1 MTLVHFH
8 LADAEGR
15 GLDGSVS
22 LVPTRRVTVADAIRL
37 PVAQTVKLT
46 AGEATAEVMPST
58 TQWAWRVSELV
69 AGGIVR
75 YVEVP
80 DKESAEYSEL
90 ADVDPKTLDKTTE
103 TVAAWETVTR
113 TAQGVLDKIGSIDDK
128 VQAAAASA
136 DAAKA
141 SETVASQESA
151 KAAAAA
157 SKAQSSQAEAAS
169 SASLAHE
176 AETTA
181 QGLIGEAKTIAGQL
195 TETAG
200 QVKQDAATASQAAE
214 TATVKADAAATAQN
228 RAETARQA
236 AETAMKTAQAK
247 ADAAG
252 VSADKVQ
259 ASETAAAKSAE
270 SAGQS
275 KSAASASENAAARS
289 AAAASDSA
297 AKAKSSE
304 TAASAS
310 AASAKTDAQAAGSP
324 STPEATGADSPWTSR
339 PKSTCSWPSVPHG
352 QAKPPSRPSSS
363 KATGQ
368 PPDIFS
374 QPQTKPPFKVAFLIK
389 KGEELNILNK
399 GKPKHK
405 HMNPRRQW
413 RKLLTALAV
422 AISMA
427 VAPAA
432 MADMNGYDISNW
444 QCGIDTATVPAD
456 FVIVGTT
463 WGSGGVYG
471 GCLSNGVNT
480 DANRQLAGA
489 INSGKETGVY
499 HYARGGNP
507 ETEARFFVDNV
518 RGYVHKSVLI
528 LDWEAQD
535 NAAWGDKQWPRR
547 WAREVKRLT
556 GVNPIIYTMD
566 SGYWQVAGM
575 ETELNCGIW
584 IAQYATNM
592 VTGYQTAPWNIGAR
606 GEVMRQYTSNGSLS
620 GWSGRLDLNRFRGDR
635 AAWRKYA
642 NPDDKGA
649 ADLPSVKPKPQPTTA
664 PAVDLNALATRTIR
678 GDFGNDPARR
688 QALGGNYAA
697 VMQIVNSRLGGG
709 SGGTAATGSRS
720 VVVRSGDTMS
730 AIAARTGLQPVSAW
744 RVPSGDIN
752 RIYPGQIV
760 TYGGTSVS
768 TASSGV
774 GGHVVRSGE
783 SLWSI
788 YGSGWQ
794 SAAARNGIR
803 SPYVIYPG
811 QYLR

>member
-1 MTLVHFH
+1 M
-8 LADAEGR
+8 
-15 GLDGSVS
+15 
-22 LVPTRRVTVADAIRL
+22 
-37 PVAQTVKLT
+37 
-46 AGEATAEVMPST
+46 
-58 TQWAWRVSELV
+58 
-69 AGGIVR
+69 
-75 YVEVP
+75 
-80 DKESAEYSEL
+80 
-90 ADVDPKTLDKTTE
+90 
-103 TVAAWETVTR
+103 
-113 TAQGVLDKIGSIDDK
+113 
-128 VQAAAASA
+128 
-136 DAAKA
+136 
-141 SETVASQESA
+141 
-151 KAAAAA
+151 
-157 SKAQSSQAEAAS
+157 
-169 SASLAHE
+169 
-176 AETTA
+176 
-181 QGLIGEAKTIAGQL
+181 
-195 TETAG
+195 
-200 QVKQDAATASQAAE
+200 
-214 TATVKADAAATAQN
+214 
-228 RAETARQA
+228 
-236 AETAMKTAQAK
+236 
-247 ADAAG
+247 
-252 VSADKVQ
+252 
-259 ASETAAAKSAE
+259 
-270 SAGQS
+270 
-275 KSAASASENAAARS
+275 
-289 AAAASDSA
+289 
-297 AKAKSSE
+297 
-304 TAASAS
+304 
-310 AASAKTDAQAAGSP
+310 
-324 STPEATGADSPWTSR
+324 
-339 PKSTCSWPSVPHG
+339 
-352 QAKPPSRPSSS
+352 
-363 KATGQ
+363 
-368 PPDIFS
+368 
-374 QPQTKPPFKVAFLIK
+374 
-389 KGEELNILNK
+389 NILNK

-413 RKLLTALAV
+413 RKLLTALTV

-584 IAQYATNM
+584 IAQYATNL

-620 GWSGRLDLNRFRGDR
+620 GWSGRLDLNKFRGDR
-635 AAWRKYA
+635 TAWRKYA

-664 PAVDLNALATRTIR
+664 PTVDLNALATRTIR

-730 AIAARTGLQPVSAW
+730 AIAARTGLQPVSAGVYRAVTSTGFIRDRLSPMAARPRPPL
-744 RVPSGDIN
+744 RVWSEAMWSVPAKACGASTAPAGSRLPHAMASAAHTLSIPDSTCAET
-752 RIYPGQIV
+752 P
-760 TYGGTSVS
+760 VS
-768 TASSGV
+768 TTLS
-774 GGHVVRSGE
+774 VVE
-783 SLWSI
+783 TV
-788 YGSGWQ
+788 
-794 SAAARNGIR
+794 AAMFKEVKNG
-803 SPYVIYPG
+803 
-811 QYLR
+811 

>member
-1 MTLVHFH
+1 M
-8 LADAEGR
+8 
-15 GLDGSVS
+15 
-22 LVPTRRVTVADAIRL
+22 
-37 PVAQTVKLT
+37 
-46 AGEATAEVMPST
+46 
-58 TQWAWRVSELV
+58 
-69 AGGIVR
+69 
-75 YVEVP
+75 
-80 DKESAEYSEL
+80 
-90 ADVDPKTLDKTTE
+90 
-103 TVAAWETVTR
+103 
-113 TAQGVLDKIGSIDDK
+113 
-128 VQAAAASA
+128 
-136 DAAKA
+136 
-141 SETVASQESA
+141 
-151 KAAAAA
+151 
-157 SKAQSSQAEAAS
+157 
-169 SASLAHE
+169 
-176 AETTA
+176 
-181 QGLIGEAKTIAGQL
+181 
-195 TETAG
+195 
-200 QVKQDAATASQAAE
+200 
-214 TATVKADAAATAQN
+214 
-228 RAETARQA
+228 
-236 AETAMKTAQAK
+236 
-247 ADAAG
+247 
-252 VSADKVQ
+252 
-259 ASETAAAKSAE
+259 
-270 SAGQS
+270 
-275 KSAASASENAAARS
+275 
-289 AAAASDSA
+289 
-297 AKAKSSE
+297 
-304 TAASAS
+304 
-310 AASAKTDAQAAGSP
+310 
-324 STPEATGADSPWTSR
+324 
-339 PKSTCSWPSVPHG
+339 
-352 QAKPPSRPSSS
+352 
-363 KATGQ
+363 
-368 PPDIFS
+368 
-374 QPQTKPPFKVAFLIK
+374 
-389 KGEELNILNK
+389 NILNK

-405 HMNPRRQW
+405 RMNPRRQW

-471 GCLSNGVNT
+471 GCLSNGINT

-575 ETELNCGIW
+575 EAELNCGIW
-584 IAQYATNM
+584 IAQYA
-592 VTGYQTAPWNIGAR
+592 
-606 GEVMRQYTSNGSLS
+606 
-620 GWSGRLDLNRFRGDR
+620 
-635 AAWRKYA
+635 

-649 ADLPSVKPKPQPTTA
+649 ASLPNVKPTPQPTTA
-664 PAVDLNALATRTIR
+664 PKVDLDALATRTIR

-720 VVVRSGDTMS
+720 VVVRSGDTMC
-730 AIAARTGLQPVSAW
+730 AIAERTGLKPVSAW
-744 RVPSGDIN
+744 RVPSGDVN

-760 TYGGTSVS
+760 TYGGASVS
-768 TASSGV
+768 IASSGV

>member
-1 MTLVHFH
+1 M
-8 LADAEGR
+8 
-15 GLDGSVS
+15 
-22 LVPTRRVTVADAIRL
+22 
-37 PVAQTVKLT
+37 
-46 AGEATAEVMPST
+46 
-58 TQWAWRVSELV
+58 
-69 AGGIVR
+69 
-75 YVEVP
+75 
-80 DKESAEYSEL
+80 
-90 ADVDPKTLDKTTE
+90 
-103 TVAAWETVTR
+103 
-113 TAQGVLDKIGSIDDK
+113 
-128 VQAAAASA
+128 
-136 DAAKA
+136 
-141 SETVASQESA
+141 
-151 KAAAAA
+151 
-157 SKAQSSQAEAAS
+157 
-169 SASLAHE
+169 
-176 AETTA
+176 
-181 QGLIGEAKTIAGQL
+181 
-195 TETAG
+195 
-200 QVKQDAATASQAAE
+200 
-214 TATVKADAAATAQN
+214 
-228 RAETARQA
+228 
-236 AETAMKTAQAK
+236 
-247 ADAAG
+247 
-252 VSADKVQ
+252 
-259 ASETAAAKSAE
+259 
-270 SAGQS
+270 
-275 KSAASASENAAARS
+275 
-289 AAAASDSA
+289 
-297 AKAKSSE
+297 
-304 TAASAS
+304 
-310 AASAKTDAQAAGSP
+310 
-324 STPEATGADSPWTSR
+324 
-339 PKSTCSWPSVPHG
+339 
-352 QAKPPSRPSSS
+352 
-363 KATGQ
+363 
-368 PPDIFS
+368 
-374 QPQTKPPFKVAFLIK
+374 
-389 KGEELNILNK
+389 NILNK

-405 HMNPRRQW
+405 RMNPRRQW

-489 INSGKETGVY
+489 IDSGKETGIY

-535 NAAWGDKQWPRR
+535 NTAWGDKQWPRR

-584 IAQYATNM
+584 IAQYATNL

-620 GWSGRLDLNRFRGDR
+620 GWSGRLDLNKFRGDR
-635 AAWRKYA
+635 TAWRKYA
-642 NPDDKGA
+642 NPEDKGA
-649 ADLPSVKPKPQPTTA
+649 ANLPNVKPTPQPTTA
-664 PAVDLNALATRTIR
+664 PTVDLNALATRTIR

-720 VVVRSGDTMS
+720 VVVRSGDTMC
-730 AIAARTGLQPVSAW
+730 AIAERTGLKPVSAW
-744 RVPSGDIN
+744 RVPSGDVN

-760 TYGGTSVS
+760 TYGGASVS
-768 TASSGV
+768 IASSGV

>member
-1 MTLVHFH
+1 M
-8 LADAEGR
+8 
-15 GLDGSVS
+15 
-22 LVPTRRVTVADAIRL
+22 
-37 PVAQTVKLT
+37 
-46 AGEATAEVMPST
+46 
-58 TQWAWRVSELV
+58 
-69 AGGIVR
+69 
-75 YVEVP
+75 
-80 DKESAEYSEL
+80 
-90 ADVDPKTLDKTTE
+90 
-103 TVAAWETVTR
+103 
-113 TAQGVLDKIGSIDDK
+113 
-128 VQAAAASA
+128 
-136 DAAKA
+136 
-141 SETVASQESA
+141 
-151 KAAAAA
+151 
-157 SKAQSSQAEAAS
+157 
-169 SASLAHE
+169 
-176 AETTA
+176 
-181 QGLIGEAKTIAGQL
+181 
-195 TETAG
+195 
-200 QVKQDAATASQAAE
+200 
-214 TATVKADAAATAQN
+214 
-228 RAETARQA
+228 
-236 AETAMKTAQAK
+236 
-247 ADAAG
+247 
-252 VSADKVQ
+252 
-259 ASETAAAKSAE
+259 
-270 SAGQS
+270 
-275 KSAASASENAAARS
+275 
-289 AAAASDSA
+289 
-297 AKAKSSE
+297 
-304 TAASAS
+304 
-310 AASAKTDAQAAGSP
+310 
-324 STPEATGADSPWTSR
+324 
-339 PKSTCSWPSVPHG
+339 
-352 QAKPPSRPSSS
+352 
-363 KATGQ
+363 
-368 PPDIFS
+368 
-374 QPQTKPPFKVAFLIK
+374 
-389 KGEELNILNK
+389 NILNK

-405 HMNPRRQW
+405 RMNPRRQW

-620 GWSGRLDLNRFRGDR
+620 GWSGRLDLNKFRGDR

-649 ADLPSVKPKPQPTTA
+649 TNLPNVKPKTQPTTA
-664 PAVDLNALATRTIR
+664 PTVDLNA
-678 GDFGNDPARR
+678 
-688 QALGGNYAA
+688 
-697 VMQIVNSRLGGG
+697 
-709 SGGTAATGSRS
+709 
-720 VVVRSGDTMS
+720 VVRSGDTMG

-744 RVPSGDIN
+744 RVPSGDVN
-752 RIYPGQIV
+752 RIYPGQTV
-760 TYGGTSVS
+760 TYGGASAS
-768 TASSGV
+768 TGWSGV